1 VLEAFLECEQ
11 QLLFE
16 CGGLSGAL
24 VFHVLVDLCVQLAL
38 GDVLGLAPH
47 DELEALLEEL
57 GGVLTCQAL
66 QVVRQGRVVQQLRGE
81 RV

>member
-1 VLEAFLECEQ
+1 VFKSFLKCEQ

-24 VFHVLVDLCVQLAL
+24 LHGLVDLCVQLAL
-38 GDVLGLAPH
+38 GDMLGLAPH
-47 DELEALLEEL
+47 DELEALFEEL

-66 QVVRQGRVVQQLRGE
+66 QVVRQGRVVQELRGE